1 MLITEHVRDLLVD
14 PRSHPRGQAH
24 LSAASALVRVQQRL
38 YVVADDEHH
47 LGVWDETLTGT
58 PGARSGGPVA
68 LVRLF
73 DGDLPQGKG
82 QRKAAKP
89 DLEALAA
96 VPPLRGCPHG
106 ALLAL
111 GSGSRPTR
119 ETAVLLALDAQGA
132 TTGRLATID
141 LAGLYAP
148 LRPQFDKL
156 NIEGAFIASGE
167 LHLLQRGNKG
177 DRRSACVR
185 FDWNQVLPWL
195 TGQRPAPPQPKS
207 VQVIELGQLGGVPL
221 GFTDGAALAGGGWV
235 FSAVAEAT
243 NDSYHDGACV
253 GSAVGVM
260 GPDGALRQLVTLQ
273 GAPKVE
279 GLAALMQGDELLL
292 SMVTDADDPRI
303 ASQLLQARLTLA

>member
-1 MLITEHVRDLLVD
+1 MTEHVRDLLVD
-14 PRSHPRGQAH
+14 PRHHPRGQAH
-24 LSAASALVRVQQRL
+24 LSAASALARVQQRL

-47 LGVWDETLTGT
+47 LGVWDEDSTAT
-58 PGARSGGPVA
+58 PVA
-68 LVRLF
+68 RAGEPVTLVRLF
-73 DGDLPQGKG
+73 DGDLPRGKG
-82 QRKAAKP
+82 HRKAAKP
-89 DLEALAA
+89 DLEALTA
-96 VPPLRGCPHG
+96 VPPLPGCPHG

-141 LAGLYAP
+141 LAGLYDP
-148 LRPQFDKL
+148 LRARFADL
-156 NIEGAFIASGE
+156 NIEGAFMASGE

-185 FDWNQVLPWL
+185 FDWNQVVPWL
-195 TGQRPAPPQPKS
+195 TGQRSAPPEAKA
-207 VQVIELGQLGGVPL
+207 VQVFELGQLGGVPL

-235 FSAVAEAT
+235 FCAVAEAT
-243 NDSYHDGACV
+243 KDSYHDGACA
-253 GSAVGVM
+253 GSAVGVV
-260 GPDGALRQLVTLQ
+260 GPDGVLRQLVTLH

-279 GLAALMQGDELLL
+279 GLAALVQGKALLL
-292 SMVTDADDPRI
+292 SMVTDADDPNI

>member
-1 MLITEHVRDLLVD
+1 MGL
-14 PRSHPRGQAH
+14 
-24 LSAASALVRVQQRL
+24 
-38 YVVADDEHH
+38 
-47 LGVWDETLTGT
+47 
-58 PGARSGGPVA
+58 AR
-68 LVRLF
+68 
-73 DGDLPQGKG
+73 
-82 QRKAAKP
+82 
-89 DLEALAA
+89 
-96 VPPLRGCPHG
+96 
-106 ALLAL
+106 
-111 GSGSRPTR
+111 
-119 ETAVLLALDAQGA
+119 
-132 TTGRLATID
+132 
-141 LAGLYAP
+141 LYAP
-148 LRPQFDKL
+148 LRTQFGNL

-185 FDWNQVLPWL
+185 FDWNQVVPWL
-195 TGQRPAPPQPKS
+195 TGQRPAPPQPKA

-253 GSAVGVM
+253 GSAVGVV

-279 GLAALMQGDELLL
+279 GIAALARGGELGL
-292 SMVTDADDPRI
+292 SMVTDADDPNI

>member
-1 MLITEHVRDLLVD
+1 MLMTEHVRDLLVD
-14 PRSHPRGQAH
+14 PRLHPSGQAH

-58 PGARSGGPVA
+58 PGARSGGPVT
-68 LVRLF
+68 LLRLF
-73 DGDLPQGKG
+73 DGDLPPGKG

-96 VPPLRGCPHG
+96 VPPLPGCPNG

-119 ETAVLLALDAQGA
+119 QAAVLLALDATGA
-132 TTGRLATID
+132 TTGRLATFD
-141 LAGLYAP
+141 LAALYAP
-148 LRPQFDKL
+148 LRVQFADL
-156 NIEGAFIASGE
+156 NIEGAFYASGE

-185 FDWNQVLPWL
+185 FDWNQVVPWL
-195 TGQRPAPPQPKS
+195 AGQRSAPPQPKA
-207 VQVIELGQLGGVPL
+207 VQVFELGQLAGVPL

-235 FSAVAEAT
+235 FCAVAEAT
-243 NDSYHDGACV
+243 HDSYHDGVCA
-253 GSAVGVM
+253 GSAVGVV

-279 GLAALMQGDELLL
+279 GLAALVQGNELLL
-292 SMVTDADDPRI
+292 SMVTDADDPTV

>member
-1 MLITEHVRDLLVD
+1 MLTTEPVRDLLVD

-24 LSAASALVRVQQRL
+24 LSSASGLVRVQRQL

-58 PGARSGGPVA
+58 PGARTGGPVT
-68 LVRLF
+68 LLRLF
-73 DGDLPQGKG
+73 DGDLPPDKG

-96 VPPLRGCPHG
+96 VPPLSGCPHG

-132 TTGRLATID
+132 TTGCLATID

-148 LRPQFDKL
+148 LRARFADL
-156 NIEGAFIASGE
+156 NIEGAFCASGE

-177 DRRSACVR
+177 DRRNACVR
-185 FDWNQVLPWL
+185 FDWNQVAPWL
-195 TGQRPAPPQPKS
+195 LGQRPPPTAKS
-207 VQVIELGQLGGVPL
+207 VQVVELGQVHGVPL
-221 GFTDGAALAGGGWV
+221 GLTDAAALPGGAWV
-235 FSAVAEAT
+235 FCAVAEAT

-253 GSAVGVM
+253 GSVVGVV
-260 GPDGALRQLVTLQ
+260 GPDGALRQMRGLH

-279 GLAALMQGDELLL
+279 GISVLVQGDHLVLGL
-292 SMVTDADDPRI
+292 VTDADDPGVP
-303 ASQLLQARLTLA
+303 SQLLQVHMAWA

>member
-1 MLITEHVRDLLVD
+1 MLMTEHVRDLLVD
-14 PRSHPRGQAH
+14 PRLHPRGQAH

-47 LGVWDETLTGT
+47 LGVWDEAPAAA
-58 PGARSGGPVA
+58 PGGRSGAPVA

-73 DGDLPQGKG
+73 EGDLPHGKG

-89 DLEALAA
+89 DLEALTA
-96 VPPLRGCPHG
+96 VPPLPGCPHG

-132 TTGRLATID
+132 PTGRLAHLD

-148 LRPQFDKL
+148 LRAQFADL
-156 NIEGAFIASGE
+156 NIEGAFCASGE

-177 DRRSACVR
+177 DARSACVR
-185 FDWNQVLPWL
+185 FDWNQVVPWL
-195 TGQRPAPPQPKS
+195 TGHSLAPPQPKS
-207 VQVIELGQLGGVPL
+207 VRVIELGLLGGVPL
-221 GFTDGAALAGGGWV
+221 GFTDGAPLAGGGWV

-243 NDSYHDGACV
+243 RDSYHDGACA
-253 GSAVGVM
+253 GSAVGVV

-279 GLAALMQGDELLL
+279 GIAVRVQGGELLL
-292 SMVTDADDPRI
+292 SMVTDADDPRV
-303 ASQLLQARLTLA
+303 ASQLLQARLTLV